1 MDEYVLLTYYAEYL
15 KKIRKVSD
23 STIKHYQQAMR
34 YISKFLVEKEKI
46 KQSIYEIQNLD
57 ELVIIKEYLYSEPE
71 FIELDTRGHR
81 MYSAGVNNYFKFANG
96 KGFENI
102 HQQIGVMDIEIP
114 ATNKQLLVADTWR
127 RSSIIKM
134 QSIESAGYE
143 CEVNPTHVTFTAKS
157 TGMPYM
163 EGHHALPMKCQ
174 DRFKSSLDIYANIV
188 CLCPTCHRLLHYGI
202 ASEKASV
209 IDKIY
214 YDRADRLAASGI
226 KVGKNEFE
234 NLMEC

>member
-1 MDEYVLLTYYAEYL
+1 MDEYVLLTYYVEYL

-46 KQSIYEIQNLD
+46 KQSIYEVQNLD
-57 ELVIIKEYLYSEPE
+57 ELLIIKEYLYSNPE

-81 MYSAGVNNYFKFANG
+81 MYSAGFNNYFKFANG
-96 KGFENI
+96 KGFKNI

-114 ATNKQLLVADTWR
+114 ATNKQLLVVDTWR

-202 ASEKASV
+202 ASEKANV